1 MLSCRWSHDLRAN
14 PLHDVSLINIP
25 CPSVALC
32 ISDSVVGLL
41 LHSTCTQEA
50 SPLITGGG
58 EREEEE
64 RTIDCLP
71 CG

>member
-1 MLSCRWSHDLRAN
+1 MLSCRWSHDLHVN

-32 ISDSVVGLL
+32 VSDSVVGLL
-41 LHSTCTQEA
+41 LHSTCTQEVPL
-50 SPLITGGG
+50 SPLLEG
-58 EREEEE
+58 REGEEE
-64 RTIDCLP
+64 RTSDCVA